1 MARTHAP
8 GRQESLSM
16 NTNLQ
21 IAALVLQT
29 ISSLS
34 IAGGL
39 IFAAYQFYY
48 ARKAQHVANFTKLVE
63 LQMSLRRMRVENPKL
78 ANVYTDD
85 VRNLSSDDE
94 IRYYFFNLMQL
105 SLFEIAWY
113 SHEHGQLSDEYFDS
127 WVKRFRVIAAEDSFS
142 KMMRNPSMKIL
153 HDEFQHYVQEFIA
166 QQSPA
171 TNEAKHAL

>member
-1 MARTHAP
+1 
-8 GRQESLSM
+8 M
-16 NTNLQ
+16 NSSLQ
-21 IAALVLQT
+21 IAAIVLQT

-39 IFAAYQFYY
+39 IFAAFQFYY

-63 LQMSLRRMRVENPKL
+63 LQMSLRRMRVEDPKL

-85 VRNLSSDDE
+85 VRNLQGEEE

-113 SHEHGQLSDEYFDS
+113 SHEQGQLSDEYFDS
-127 WVKRFRVIAAEDSFS
+127 WVKRFKVIAAENSFR
-142 KMMRNPSMKIL
+142 KMMLNPSMKIL
-153 HDEFQHYVQEFIA
+153 HDDFQSYA
-166 QQSPA
+166 QKFVPGDA
-171 TNEAKHAL
+171 V

>member
-1 MARTHAP
+1 
-8 GRQESLSM
+8 M
-16 NTNLQ
+16 NPSWQ
-21 IAALVLQT
+21 FAALLLQS

-39 IFAAYQFYY
+39 FFAAFQFYY

-63 LQMSLRRMRVENPKL
+63 LQMSLRRMRVEDPTL
-78 ANVYTDD
+78 ANVYNDD
-85 VRNLSSDDE
+85 VRNLESVEE

-127 WVKRFRVIAAEDSFS
+127 WVKRFRIIASEASFR
-142 KMMRNPSMKIL
+142 KMMNNPSMKIL
-153 HDEFQHYVQEFIA
+153 HDGMQRGRIDVRV
-166 QQSPA
+166 
-171 TNEAKHAL
+171 KR

>member
-1 MARTHAP
+1 
-8 GRQESLSM
+8 M
-16 NTNLQ
+16 NPNFQ
-21 IAALVLQT
+21 VAAIILQT

-34 IAGGL
+34 IGGGL

-63 LQMSLRRMRVENPKL
+63 LQMSLRKMRVEDPKL
-78 ANVYTDD
+78 ANVYADD
-85 VRNLSSDDE
+85 VRKLSTDDE

-113 SHEHGQLSDEYFDS
+113 SHEHGQLSDEYFES
-127 WVKRFRVIAAEDSFS
+127 WVKRFRIIAAEESFN

-153 HDEFQHYVQEFIA
+153 HDDFQTYVQEFVA
-166 QQSPA
+166 ESRAADTP
-171 TNEAKHAL
+171 

>member
-1 MARTHAP
+1 
-8 GRQESLSM
+8 M
-16 NTNLQ
+16 NPNFQL
-21 IAALVLQT
+21 AAIILQT

-34 IAGGL
+34 IGGGL
-39 IFAAYQFYY
+39 IFAAFQFYY
-48 ARKAQHVANFTKLVE
+48 ARKATHVANFTKLVE

-127 WVKRFRVIAAEDSFS
+127 WVKRFRIIAAEASFK
-142 KMMRNPSMKIL
+142 KMLRNPSMKIL
-153 HDEFQHYVQEFIA
+153 HDDFQSYVQEFVGKDDTGEHA
-166 QQSPA
+166 RQQPSA
-171 TNEAKHAL
+171 RADQITS